1 MQYAWTHAYVGFFE
15 TGISCNRVRIRFPLD
30 WDIKFGIK
38 TLESVGKLMV
48 LRSLVLT
55 HYQRV
60 TDRQTDGHVACGCV
74 ALYSWARLKG
84 LCMYVPFCIHLHT
97 DWFESHC
104 DMAYSTS
111 CAPLLQCLMSAGP
124 PLVGRWNEYQLSA
137 LVTRGQSNLTKS
149 ASRGPIPRL
158 GVTPGGRNLYHW
170 IPEVGFPI
178 SVP

>member
-74 ALYSWARLKG
+74 ALYS
-84 LCMYVPFCIHLHT
+84 
-97 DWFESHC
+97 
-104 DMAYSTS
+104 
-111 CAPLLQCLMSAGP
+111 
-124 PLVGRWNEYQLSA
+124 
-137 LVTRGQSNLTKS
+137 
-149 ASRGPIPRL
+149 
-158 GVTPGGRNLYHW
+158 
-170 IPEVGFPI
+170 
-178 SVP
+178 